1 MRDNLFLLTAE
12 DGIAEDFP
20 EHLLRPRSNILCLG
34 RLCRPSVLYLYCH
47 RLPAVAHWPNISGFY
62 AGATHSAKMAAK
74 TGRHLPDFCLWS
86 KQTQQKSDMQLALM
100 VATGATTM
108 GDQLVVARVQAER
121 VVAPAEPDITLRSPE
136 SHAAILRRSSAHV
149 HAGP

>member
-1 MRDNLFLLTAE
+1 MRDNLFLLAAKG
-12 DGIAEDFP
+12 GIAEDFP

-34 RLCRPSVLYLYCH
+34 WRCRPSVLYLYCH
-47 RLPAVAHWPNISGFY
+47 SLPAVAHWPNISGFY
-62 AGATHSAKMAAK
+62 SGATHSATVTAK
-74 TGRHLPDFCLWS
+74 ASGHLPNCCLRS

-149 HAGP
+149 HADP